1 MAKDKYM
8 VIVGFKSTEFNPLSF
23 YSTGK
28 PVRSTEGMVTF
39 NDPMQS
45 SVVSIEPGTF
55 SFFSTKEITDEEFD
69 KHKEKLAEQEKME
82 AMFSEGM
89 SPQPAE

>member
-1 MAKDKYM
+1 MAKDTFM
-8 VIVGFKSTEFNPLSF
+8 VIIGFKGTEINPLSF
-23 YSTGK
+23 YSTGR
-28 PVRSTEGMVTF
+28 PVRSSEGLVTF

-45 SVVSIEPGTF
+45 SIVSIEPGTF
-55 SFFSTKEITDEEFD
+55 SFFSTKEITNEEFD

-89 SPQPAE
+89 APQPAE